1 MTKKNMLKTLLA
13 AFVISSVTATAGIVY
28 TVNAETSDATAGIS
42 SFEMQYGASVRKTA
56 GSTGIR
62 FTATFDETLY
72 NAVQA
77 DENKQF
83 GMLITNN
90 AWVETYCNS
99 GDYIKDLVSDKNYIL
114 ITESEADEEA
124 GNVLKPYAYE
134 TDEETGEVTYAIN
147 GVVTNIQYSHS
158 DWAWFGLGVVLTTD
172 GNETTYE
179 YANYVKGDNVRTVA
193 EVASAAL
200 EYESEEL
207 TETEKE
213 TLMEYVYRTAYDVQG
228 VSKEAYDLLTKEEK
242 AASLAEFSLTTNKS
256 EYYGTL
262 GEASEKVSV
271 LATNGEV
278 SFPVRAQWTSSD
290 NDVAKINSKNELTVT
305 GRGYAALTP
314 SSTLFASD
322 ISVPVY
328 TGETALIRE
337 GLKNAPHWSVA
348 QVSNQGRAGTI
359 AGENYYRWGFDDYR
373 SQYYSFVPS
382 DISYKYLTYMQEQG
396 YAWVRMN
403 VYFENATRETVNFR
417 IAANADSNVVGERF
431 NQVAVPTDQWISM
444 NVPLQFYL
452 DAYWNKGEGVDN
464 GKAVGNGFAMYT
476 LVDEY
481 GMLSIPGPNWRTP
494 VVITTTNTKSYWGD
508 VTLMKDSVT
517 TVTVT
522 ENNMQAK
529 FAEDFDLSKQFTV
542 AEGNATY
549 TVNGV
554 PYYKKA
560 FVPVLANHEVSVNT
574 NVFNVAVELPIADG
588 SEIQFTKSNAVT
600 AALNVTDGVNVKA
613 VNLVDTES
621 AYDID
626 AVTGAAKLKNAGL
639 DVAYSIVKRYSDGT
653 PMATLDV
660 AKAES
665 GIYYYSVNVLKD
677 SEVIATYE
685 TTLDLYKESEGC
697 EYESFKHNDSQ
708 YAVKSYYGW
717 MFDTYLT
724 SIGGKISVAD
734 VTTLMRDIRTVDWI
748 NNYHTCDD
756 SCAENCALKMST
768 TDATGPIYALNL
780 GKTAEG
786 ETVNITNYK
795 DRADIGYLEINWT
808 KYKVY
813 EYADRYSGTID
824 VDGDGKKETGVVGN
838 GVAYLYTYVLPRHTK
853 EYYEA
858 KSVEYGQL
866 AMAYKTSYRMKW
878 NHPTKVENSEVTLY
892 YQSFWSSTNQSDVL
906 QSESSMNIAT
916 IINNYDAFANAQIPM
931 QIAYNPYEFTSADM
945 GNPTTRLYEL
955 FFIKNS

>member
-1 MTKKNMLKTLLA
+1 MKVTKKNMLKTLLV

-242 AASLAEFSLTTNKS
+242 AAALAEFSLTTNKS

-337 GLKNAPHWSVA
+337 GLTNAPSWSIA
-348 QVSNQGRAGTI
+348 QVSDQGLAGTI

-373 SQYYSFVPS
+373 SQYYTFVPS

-403 VYFENATRETVNFR
+403 VYFENATNETVNFR
-417 IAANADSNVVGERF
+417 IAVNADSNGGVEKF
-431 NQVAVPTDQWISM
+431 NYIVVPTDQCISM
-444 NVPLQFYL
+444 NIPLQFYL
-452 DAYWNKGEGVDN
+452 DAYWNKGEGVNN
-464 GKAVGNGFAMYT
+464 GSEPGETGHAMYT
-476 LVDEY
+476 SVDEN
-481 GMLSIPGPNWRTP
+481 GMLLVHGSNWRTP
-494 VVITTTNTKSYWGD
+494 VVITTSNTKSYWGD

-574 NVFNVAVELPIADG
+574 NVFNVAVQLPVADG

-600 AALNVTDGVNVKA
+600 AALAVTDGVNVKA

-626 AVTGAAKLKNAGL
+626 AVTGAAKVKNAGL

-697 EYESFKHNDSQ
+697 EYENFKHSDSQ
-708 YAVKSYYGW
+708 YAITAYLANTYGNKYAAG
-717 MFDTYLT
+717 DKAV
-724 SIGGKISVAD
+724 GD
-734 VTTLMRDIRTVDWI
+734 VTSVYHNRHSFDWI
-748 NNYHTCDD
+748 DNY
-756 SCAENCALKMST
+756 
-768 TDATGPIYALNL
+768 DATKMNPTAAEGPIYAL
-780 GKTAEG
+780 TFG
-786 ETVNITNYK
+786 ERATLNVTNY
-795 DRADIGYLEINWT
+795 ADKTNVGYFEIDLEKYDGITYVKRYGGYL
-808 KYKVY
+808 
-813 EYADRYSGTID
+813 D
-824 VDGDGKKETGVVGN
+824 VDGDGTNEAAKGANTKYIV
-838 GVAYLYTYVLPRHTK
+838 TYVLPRHTK
-853 EYYEA
+853 EYYQE
-858 KSVEYGQL
+858 KSAEYS
-866 AMAYKTSYRMKW
+866 AMAMAVGNTGSRARLSSAKNISGTSISY
-878 NHPTKVENSEVTLY
+878 NSMTMWGNEYTVATEFTI
-892 YQSFWSSTNQSDVL
+892 S
-906 QSESSMNIAT
+906 T
-916 IINNYDAFANAQIPM
+916 IINNYDAFASAQVPM
-931 QIAYNPYEFTSADM
+931 TTFFGPHEDVNSQGLKKLRIYE
-945 GNPTTRLYEL
+945 Y